1 MIRKDDRKFFV
12 VSFSSNRGLG
22 TIKYLGNEDW
32 TIIINQTGPAN
43 ADPSPHF
50 SRATCFV
57 DVILSWTRVPLLFL
71 SLHLIFSSSLRY
83 VQKWRTNRML
93 GLSDTLDF
101 STCSQGGRCE
111 QFLLAALWYR
121 CFNYAAWPKLVPKV
135 LMDVTG
141 KKKMN
146 SQRRVKILKTMKRV
160 ILGRGIVLSLY
171 YIVYYIIVYYI
182 VLSRDIKK
190 IYNDKSK

>member
-1 MIRKDDRKFFV
+1 MIWKDDRKFLV

-57 DVILSWTRVPLLFL
+57 GVILSWTRVPLLFL
-71 SLHLIFSSSLRY
+71 SLHLILSSSLRY
-83 VQKWRTNRML
+83 VQKWRTNRTL

-121 CFNYAAWPKLVPKV
+121 CFNYTAWPKLVPKV
-135 LMDVTG
+135 LMDATG

-146 SQRRVKILKTMKRV
+146 NQGRVKILKTVKRV
-160 ILGRGIVLSLY
+160 TVDRGIVLSDY
-171 YIVYYIIVYYI
+171 SII
-182 VLSRDIKK
+182 LAIKK